1 MIIAIVGG
9 GAAGAVTAI
18 SILRQPSVQP
28 RRVVVVEPSTRLGDG
43 VAYGTENASHLLNV
57 RASKM
62 SAIADDPGHFLAWAR
77 SHGIAESGDEF
88 VPRLHY
94 GRYLRDTLLS
104 AIASA
109 PLNATFEHM
118 RGTVTQVRP
127 AERGDQLVLTL
138 DDGSDVR
145 ADQVVLATGNTF
157 APPAWLPDHPGA
169 VGDPWR
175 PGAVEAL
182 RDARNVLIAG
192 TGLTA
197 VDTVL
202 TMRDSGFKGTVHLV
216 STHCLFPASHSDTP
230 LPSWRAAI
238 TPPDGEPLTAR
249 SLVRGMR
256 ADAALATDWRQ
267 AVDSIRP
274 LTVELWRGL
283 PLKERKRFLRH
294 ASRQW
299 EVGRHR
305 MPPQVAAAI
314 ADLREAGRLTS
325 ERGRIVSVEP
335 VGKSLRVTTRHARDT
350 RTRDVDAVISCIGP
364 SSDPQSHP
372 LLASMLDSGVAVRHP
387 LGIGL
392 DVNSVGAIRRPD
404 GSAWPTLWAV
414 GPLRKGA
421 EWESTAIPEI
431 RVQARDLAAD
441 LLRSQPTSPWLGPL
455 DVGALPLNYR

>member
-1 MIIAIVGG
+1 MVIAIVGG
-9 GAAGAVTAI
+9 GAAGAITAI

-43 VAYGTENASHLLNV
+43 VAYGTQNASHLLNV
-57 RASKM
+57 RVSGM
-62 SAIADDPGHFLAWAR
+62 SAIADEPGHFLAWAR
-77 SHGIAESGDEF
+77 RHGIAESGDEF

-104 AIASA
+104 AVASA
-109 PLNATFEHM
+109 PLSTTFEH
-118 RGTVTQVRP
+118 RRATVTAVRP
-127 AERGDQLVLTL
+127 VERGDQLTPTF
-138 DDGSDVR
+138 DDGTELR
-145 ADQVVLATGNTF
+145 ADHVVLATGNTF

-169 VGDPWR
+169 VADPWR

-182 RDARNVLIAG
+182 RDVRSVLIGG

-202 TMRDSGFKGTVHLV
+202 TMRASGFRGTVHLV
-216 STHCLFPASHSDTP
+216 STHGLFPASHSDTP

-238 TPPDGEPLTAR
+238 TPPDGQPLTAR
-249 SLVRGMR
+249 ALVRGMR
-256 ADAALATDWRQ
+256 ADATLATDWRQ

-299 EVGRHR
+299 EVSRHR
-305 MPPQVAAAI
+305 MAPQVAAAI
-314 ADLREAGRLTS
+314 ADLRAAGRLTS
-325 ERGRIVSVEP
+325 ERGRIAGVEP
-335 VGKSLRVTTRHARDT
+335 VGKSLRVTTIHAGQAK
-350 RTRDVDAVISCIGP
+350 TRDVDAVISCIGP
-364 SSDPQSHP
+364 TSDPQSRP

-431 RVQARDLAAD
+431 RAQARDLAAD
-441 LLRSQPTSPWLGPL
+441 LLRQQTIPPWLGSL
-455 DVGALPLNYR
+455 EIWAS